1 MATMQQLE
9 DGLRKADAAGNVDDA
24 RQFAAAIR
32 AMRDQQPR
40 ADFSGVT
47 SRVDSTARTG
57 TALTQADGRPTELG
71 WQMERERQ
79 QALREAGADDAASR
93 FGAGVYAAL
102 RDVPQGIYQAGIDSA
117 LRSTGMASA
126 ALRGV
131 GADSVAGALDRNV
144 GAPLAGQSQ
153 AARDR
158 VARQRQDEAIFRETP
173 AGMAGQATGTLVSML
188 GPGITLRGTLP
199 GAMLFPRTV
208 AGNSMLGAV
217 AGATQPYATEG
228 EQAQNAAI
236 GGALGGAGAAV
247 PRAVGAGRSA
257 LSRMFDGLTFSERR
271 AGQQIAD
278 AATAPLRIESSG
290 VPGVVR
296 PLGEA
301 TADPGVSALERLARQ
316 RNPEIFVP
324 QDARNNA
331 ARMQLIRD
339 MQGTPEARAEA
350 LRMRGEE
357 GTQALRDAVESGVNV
372 DTSGTQQLLDS
383 LIEGNRGNSP
393 AQTAL
398 ANIRAALV
406 PETAPGLAV
415 AEGDVQVLNN
425 IRLRLRDE
433 IDKATRAGDN
443 SVASQLIQ
451 VRDALNNEVGT
462 QVPRYTDFL
471 DTYRGPLSR
480 EINRA
485 DMWEMLGERG
495 RGLPDPTTGERML
508 TPAGLDTATRDMD
521 RFAQQA
527 TGFGRARAEDIFT
540 EADFNALRQLQDDLS
555 RVQFARQAGVAQSNT
570 QGLQAQAARLA
581 GRSALARI
589 PGLGAVTEL
598 VERNLNAATQDKLAY
613 LIANP
618 DEAQRVLSR
627 LSSRDAQVL
636 QATLNRLAVTGGA
649 AGRLTAQSRD
659 GGQ

>member
-1 MATMQQLE
+1 M
-9 DGLRKADAAGNVDDA
+9 
-24 RQFAAAIR
+24 
-32 AMRDQQPR
+32 
-40 ADFSGVT
+40 
-47 SRVDSTARTG
+47 
-57 TALTQADGRPTELG
+57 
-71 WQMERERQ
+71 
-79 QALREAGADDAASR
+79 
-93 FGAGVYAAL
+93 
-102 RDVPQGIYQAGIDSA
+102 PQGIYQAGIDSA

-126 ALRGV
+126 ALRGA
-131 GADSVAGALDRNV
+131 GADSVAGVLDRNV
-144 GAPLAGQSQ
+144 GAPLARQSQ

-158 VARQRQDEAIFRETP
+158 VAKQRQEEAIFRETP
-173 AGMAGQATGTLVSML
+173 AGMAGQATGTLVSMI

-228 EQAQNAAI
+228 EQAQNAGI

-278 AATAPLRIESSG
+278 AATSQLRIEPSG

-331 ARMQLIRD
+331 ARMQLIRE

-350 LRMRGEE
+350 LRLRGEE
-357 GTQALRDAVESGVNV
+357 GTQALNDAIGAGVQV
-372 DTSGTQQLLDS
+372 DTRGTISLLDD
-383 LIEGNRGNSP
+383 LIAGQRGNSP
-393 AQTAL
+393 VQEGL
-398 ANIRAALV
+398 SKIRDELIPQEQVARGLSV
-406 PETAPGLAV
+406 GTPESEVFA
-415 AEGDVQVLNN
+415 LNN
-425 IRLRLRDE
+425 VRLRIGEE
-433 IDKATRAGDN
+433 IGKASRAGDDAL
-443 SVASQLIQ
+443 ASKLID
-451 VRDALNNEVGT
+451 VRDSLNNEIGT
-462 QVPRYTDFL
+462 QVPRFTDFL

-495 RGLPDPTTGERML
+495 RGLPDPNTGERML

-613 LIANP
+613 LIVNP